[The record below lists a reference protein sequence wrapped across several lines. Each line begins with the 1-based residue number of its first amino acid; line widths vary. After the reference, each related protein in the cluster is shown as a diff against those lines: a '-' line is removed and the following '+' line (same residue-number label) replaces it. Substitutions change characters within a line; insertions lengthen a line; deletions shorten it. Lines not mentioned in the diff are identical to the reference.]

1 MSIEEVMIMEVDVS
15 KQNLT
20 INKLVSTKTKTVTI
34 EGDMIVPDVKPDILN
49 TIDSVGNICIYKK
62 EVLEGKVRFDG
73 GINVYVIYL
82 PDSEEEMVRGLNT
95 TLDFTQ
101 MVDVDGCNSDMDV
114 VNEMKIRNIEC
125 KVLNGRKINIKA
137 ELEIQLQVYSN
148 ETIDVLKEINNVQN
162 IQVLN
167 SNMSI
172 NTLVG
177 RGDTKTYAKDTIAYD
192 ETDNLAEILKV
203 EVNIANKEV
212 KTSYNKV
219 LLKADA
225 CTKVMYLTEDGNIKL
240 IHSNI
245 PVMGF
250 IDIADIS
257 EENMIN
263 SNYEIKNIIIKPNSN
278 EQHSIYIEIE
288 VGIYCRVYGT
298 SNIELIQD
306 MYSVAEE
313 DIEFT
318 TRSIETENNKMT
330 QTEMC
335 NIEEKISIP
344 EIANNQIYDV
354 EITPIINSMNVLNKR
369 IVYEGEVSLNFIY
382 SSNITTGMDTK
393 RYRLP
398 FNFEVESEAIHPDK
412 RILTQTECVGDNFVI
427 LADGTIECKINIAFE
442 VNMSDSTN
450 INIIDEIKITE
461 NRNSYPYSIIV
472 YIVKPGD
479 TLWNIA
485 KRYKTTVENIME
497 LNGLENDKLNIG
509 DKLYIQRYKNNKIE
523 ITA

>member
-1 MSIEEVMIMEVDVS
+1 MEVDVS

-20 INKLVSTKTKTVTI
+20 INKLVSTKTKTITI

-49 TIDSVGNICIYKK
+49 TIDSVGNISIYKK

-82 PDSEEEMVRGLNT
+82 PESEEEMIRGLNT

-101 MVDVDGCNSDMDV
+101 MIEVEDCNSDMDV
-114 VNEMKIRNIEC
+114 ISEMNIKNIEC

-137 ELEIQLQVYSN
+137 EIEMQLQVYSN
-148 ETIDVLKEINNVQN
+148 ETIDVLKEINNVPN

-172 NTLVG
+172 NTLIG
-177 RGDTKTYAKDTIAYD
+177 RGETKAYAKDTISYE

-203 EVNIANKEV
+203 EVKIRNKEI

-225 CTKVMYLTEDGNIKL
+225 CTKVMYLTEDGNIKML
-240 IHSNI
+240 NSNI

-250 IDIADIS
+250 IDIANIS

-263 SNYEIKNIIIKPNSN
+263 SNYEIKNIIIKPNGN

-288 VGIYCRVYGT
+288 VGINCRAYGT

-313 DIEFT
+313 EINFT
-318 TRSIETENNKMT
+318 TKSIETENNKMT
-330 QTEMC
+330 QREVC
-335 NIEEKISIP
+335 NIEERVSIP
-344 EIANNQIYDV
+344 EIANNKIYDV
-354 EITPIINSMNVLNKR
+354 EITPIINNINVLNKR

-382 SSNITTGMDTK
+382 SSNMTTGIDTK
-393 RYRLP
+393 KYTLP
-398 FNFEVESEAIHPDK
+398 FNFEAESESIHPGK
-412 RILTQTECVGDNFVI
+412 RILTQTECIGDNFVI
-427 LADGTIECKINIAFE
+427 LSDGTIDCKLNIVFQI
-442 VNMSDSTN
+442 NMSDSTN
-450 INIIDEIKITE
+450 INIIDEVKIAE
-461 NRNSYPYSIIV
+461 NRNYLNYSIIV
-472 YIVKPGD
+472 YIVKSGD

-497 LNGLENDKLNIG
+497 LNCLENDKLNIG
-509 DKLYIQRYKNNKIE
+509 DKLYIQRYRNNKIG

>member
-1 MSIEEVMIMEVDVS
+1 MEVDTT
-15 KQNLT
+15 KQTLT
-20 INKLVSTKTKTVTI
+20 INKLVSTKSKTVTI

-49 TIDSVGNICIYKK
+49 TINSVGNICIYKK

-73 GINVYVIYL
+73 GINVYLIYL
-82 PDSEEEMVRGLNT
+82 PDAEGETARGLNT

-101 MVDVDGCNSDMDV
+101 LIDVDGCNSDMDV
-114 VNEMKIRNIEC
+114 VNNMNIKNIEC

-137 ELEIQLQVYSN
+137 EVEIQLQVYSN
-148 ETIDVLKEINNVQN
+148 ERVDVLKEINNVQN

-177 RGDTKTYAKDTIAYD
+177 SGNTKTCAKDTIAYD

-203 EVNIANKEV
+203 EVNISNKEV

-225 CTKVMYLTEDGNIKL
+225 TTKIMYLTEDGNIKIL
-240 IHSNI
+240 NSNI

-257 EENMIN
+257 EENMID
-263 SNYEIKNIIIKPNSN
+263 SNYEIRNIIVKPNGN
-278 EQHSIYIEIE
+278 DGHSIYVEIE

-306 MYSVAEE
+306 MYSIEE
-313 DIEFT
+313 DIDFST
-318 TRSIETENNKMT
+318 KLIETENNKMM
-330 QTEMC
+330 QKEMC

-344 EIANNQIYDV
+344 EISNNQIYDV
-354 EITPIINSMNVLNKR
+354 EITPMINTTNILNGR

-382 SSNITTGMDTK
+382 SSSITAGIDTR
-393 RYRLP
+393 RYNLP
-398 FNFEVESEAIHPDK
+398 FNFEIESEMIHTDK

-427 LADGTIECKINIAFE
+427 LADGTIECKLNIAFE
-442 VNMSDSTN
+442 INMSDSTK
-450 INIIDEIKITE
+450 INMIDEIKIVE
-461 NRNSYPYSIIV
+461 NRDSSNYSMIV
-472 YIVKPGD
+472 YIVKAGD

-485 KRYKTTVENIME
+485 KRYKTTVESIME
-497 LNGLENDKLNIG
+497 LNCLEDDKLNVG
-509 DKLYIQRYKNNKIE
+509 EKLYIQRYMNNKIGM
-523 ITA
+523 TA